1 MEAADGRV
9 RAAGPD
15 GDLAVSTRGAAAP
28 PVRQPTWPA
37 RAPALDALERLLRL
51 TASAA
56 VPRAAGLLHS
66 PRSDDTDVHRRTP
79 LGDTLRNGAR

>member
-1 MEAADGRV
+1 M
-9 RAAGPD
+9 
-15 GDLAVSTRGAAAP
+15 STRGAAAP

-56 VPRAAGLLHS
+56 GRHAAVPRAAGLLHS

-79 LGDTLRNGAR
+79 LGDTLMNGAR